1 MNKMEWKR
9 RTYIEGTVEAQI
21 SSFIGEG
28 GTTEY
33 HVLLSVTNSHLS
45 FAEQFQSL
53 QQAYSRCLESEL
65 NGGAVAVFRRYFL
78 SDVALGN
85 VSRPN
90 VRYHY
95 CNKHR

>member
-1 MNKMEWKR
+1 MEWKR
-9 RTYIEGTVEAQI
+9 RTYVEGSVEAQI

-53 QQAYSRCLESEL
+53 QQAYSRCLEV
-65 NGGAVAVFRRYFL
+65 N
-78 SDVALGN
+78 
-85 VSRPN
+85 
-90 VRYHY
+90 
-95 CNKHR
+95 